1 MMPRLGAMYVAMI
14 LALFVSSGCDREPK
28 PLVVTY
34 QLTHTVD
41 TTFNNQYRKAI
52 DREVDSICKVDRRIL
67 YDLAVDS
74 LLRIE
79 IAKMEELLD

>member
-1 MMPRLGAMYVAMI
+1 MPRSELLYVAMFLMLI
-14 LALFVSSGCDREPK
+14 WLSSCDKEAK
-28 PLVVTY
+28 PLVVTF

-52 DREVDSICKVDRRIL
+52 DREVDSICKADRKMM
-67 YDLAVDS
+67 YDQAVDS